1 MPRDAAA
8 AAVEQTLAPD
18 TDAVSGE
25 IGTVGASHTTEEGN
39 SMGEEQKDEEDGEED
54 EEEEDEK
61 EEVEAKEA

>member
-25 IGTVGASHTTEEGN
+25 IGIVGASHTTEEGN
-39 SMGEEQKDEEDGEED
+39 SMGEEQKDEEEEEE